1 MHLYLFPVTENSN
14 NSLTCGAVTAQGG
27 GGTILCSIQFYSTLK
42 ESVARLTLAQ
52 EGLVVSAVDNQLD
65 AKRKVLPQ
73 V

>member
-1 MHLYLFPVTENSN
+1 MEVAQFF
-14 NSLTCGAVTAQGG
+14 AVY
-27 GGTILCSIQFYSTLK
+27 SVYSTLK